1 MCEIHKLPLAQTWV
15 PGIVTCHAMNVIDN
29 NDNNRT
35 IFVDSNESNSKN
47 NNSNNNS
54 SSGRN
59 HVCLKIVDGLHNV
72 NDPHVWGFYCA
83 CL

>member
-1 MCEIHKLPLAQTWV
+1 
-15 PGIVTCHAMNVIDN
+15 MNVIDN

-47 NNSNNNS
+47 NSNNKNNS
-54 SSGRN
+54 GGGN
-59 HVCLKIVDGLHNV
+59 HVCLKIVDGFHNV
-72 NDPHVWGFYCA
+72 NDLHVWGFYYA